1 MKVFFDLACMST
13 CCWGLPKPKYQ
24 SFITH
29 NRGTWGDLEYCL
41 GQRWILESKMLKITN
56 LQWFSVFFPQFH
68 YFQPHPPPPQ
78 LHYQHNILNDRNLVN
93 INVNMNFRMSVC
105 ILSSFALMTA
115 ILVLHDLHKFVWH
128 LTWWSYSP
136 AWFEDDPKRILCFS
150 GSKIIWWSTQK
161 WFTWLILIINAWLM
175 HD

>member
-29 NRGTWGDLEYCL
+29 NRALEGTLNIVLDKGGYWSQKCWKSLIYSDF
-41 GQRWILESKMLKITN
+41 Q
-56 LQWFSVFFPQFH
+56 FFPLNFIT
-68 YFQPHPPPPQ
+68 FSPPPPQ

-105 ILSSFALMTA
+105 ILSPFCFNDSNTCSAWPPQVCMAPDLM
-115 ILVLHDLHKFVWH
+115 IIFSSMIWGWSKEDLVLQWKQGH
-128 LTWWSYSP
+128 LMIHT
-136 AWFEDDPKRILCFS
+136 KVVHM
-150 GSKIIWWSTQK
+150 
-161 WFTWLILIINAWLM
+161 ININY
-175 HD
+175 

>member
-105 ILSSFALMTA
+105 ILSSFCFNDSNTCSAWPPQVCMAPDLM
-115 ILVLHDLHKFVWH
+115 IIFSSMIWGWSKEDLVLQWKQDH
-128 LTWWSYSP
+128 LMIHT
-136 AWFEDDPKRILCFS
+136 KVVHM
-150 GSKIIWWSTQK
+150 
-161 WFTWLILIINAWLM
+161 ININY
-175 HD
+175 